1 MRAQKMASLLG
12 NHFCIVD
19 VIVISFY
26 CIFAMSCTS
35 ACKTFLR
42 VVNVSHLCDNSVGTY
57 CSIVRNFC
65 RRFGWVLV
73 SSTTCLTI
81 STK

>member
-19 VIVISFY
+19 VIVVSFY
-26 CIFAMSCTS
+26 YIFAMSCTS

-42 VVNVSHLCDNSVGTY
+42 VVSVSHLCDSSVGTY
-57 CSIVRNFC
+57 
-65 RRFGWVLV
+65 
-73 SSTTCLTI
+73 
-81 STK
+81 